1 MAYAVIEAEKSHD
14 LPSAIWR
21 PRKASGVASRLESL
35 GSLKACKQGSPRAGK
50 DRCSSSKSQGE
61 SEREWKKREKRQHT
75 ASFIHMKCKNKQG

>member
-1 MAYAVIEAEKSHD
+1 MAHAVIEAEKSHD

-35 GSLKACKQGSPRAGK
+35 GSLKACKPGSPRAGK

-61 SEREWKKREKRQHT
+61 SKRKR
-75 ASFIHMKCKNKQG
+75 MKESENSTFLCLFVLSRPLVD

>member
-35 GSLKACKQGSPRAGK
+35 GSLKACKPGSPRAGK

-61 SEREWKKREKRQHT
+61 SERKRVRIQLSSAFLFYSGTK
-75 ASFIHMKCKNKQG
+75 

>member
-1 MAYAVIEAEKSHD
+1 MIMETGKSHD

-35 GSLKACKQGSPRAGK
+35 GSLKACKPGSPRAGK

-61 SEREWKKREKRQHT
+61 SERKR
-75 ASFIHMKCKNKQG
+75 MKESKNSTFLCLFVLFRALVD